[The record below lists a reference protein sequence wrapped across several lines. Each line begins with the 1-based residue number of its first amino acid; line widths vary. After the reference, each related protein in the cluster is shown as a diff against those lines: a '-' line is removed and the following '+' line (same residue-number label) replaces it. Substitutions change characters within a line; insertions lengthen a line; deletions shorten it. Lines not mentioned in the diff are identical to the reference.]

1 MLIVAFPAD
10 TVIYLP
16 RKFENLGGGGWGVEK
31 HCIFYSNKMFFMTLT
46 TALTAMV
53 SLLLVR
59 VLQSCPG
66 MPPIVTTKQNKRSEL
81 MP

>member
-16 RKFENLGGGGWGVEK
+16 RKFENLGGGVEK

-59 VLQSCPG
+59 VFQSCPG